1 MQHEAFALVGCC
13 YQNPH
18 NGKCIRVWIE
28 TPDGQTIADVVKA
41 ILDGQIEDAETVLW
55 VSPCTRSSKD
65 ITKDVAE
72 LVAASLNKMIL
83 AYGVPCET
91 AMDFAEAHTSFRR
104 PIESGRAA

>member
-1 MQHEAFALVGCC
+1 MQHEAFALVGYC
-13 YQNPH
+13 YVSPH
-18 NGKCIRVWIE
+18 DGKITRFWQDAPV
-28 TPDGQTIADVVKA
+28 GQTIADVAKA
-41 ILDGQIEDAETVLW
+41 ILDGQTEDAEAVLW
-55 VSPCTRSSKD
+55 VSPCTSSCKD